1 MDEPLTEEL
10 LNELLASSDPNDF
23 VGQLPANK
31 RELAP
36 YLNEMLVVHGKERNE
51 VIHASNLDHTYAYQ
65 ILAGTRA
72 NPSRN
77 KILQLAFAIGLT
89 PRETDR
95 ALQAGGKSR
104 LYCKDRRDA
113 IIIYAVENGLTL
125 AECDDELYRLGEATL
140 VSREG

>member
-1 MDEPLTEEL
+1 MNEPLTEEL
-10 LNELLASSDPNDF
+10 LNELLASSDPEDF
-23 VGQLPANK
+23 INQHPASK

-36 YLNEMLVVHGKERNE
+36 YLNEMLVAHGKERNE

-95 ALQAGGKSR
+95 ALQAAGASH

-113 IIIYAVENGLTL
+113 IIIFCLDRGVELQETNET
-125 AECDDELYRLGEATL
+125 LYRLGEE
-140 VSREG
+140 VVG

>member
-10 LNELLASSDPNDF
+10 LNELLASSDPEDF
-23 VGQLPANK
+23 ISQHPASK

-36 YLNEMLVVHGKERNE
+36 YLNEMLVAHGKERNE

-65 ILAGTRA
+65 ILAGTRT

-113 IIIYAVENGLTL
+113 IIIFCLDRGVQLQETNETL
-125 AECDDELYRLGEATL
+125 YKLGEEI
-140 VSREG
+140 VG

>member
-10 LNELLASSDPNDF
+10 LNELLASNDPEEFIN
-23 VGQLPANK
+23 QHPCEK
-31 RELAP
+31 RALAP
-36 YLNEMLVVHGKERNE
+36 YLNEMLVAHGKERNE
-51 VIHASNLDHTYAYQ
+51 VIRASNLDHTYAYQ

-77 KILQLAFAIGLT
+77 KVLQLAFAIGLT

-95 ALQAGGKSR
+95 ALQAAGASH

-113 IIIYAVENGLTL
+113 IIIFCLDRGVQLQETNET
-125 AECDDELYRLGEATL
+125 LYRLGEE
-140 VSREG
+140 VVG

>member
-1 MDEPLTEEL
+1 MNEPLTEEL
-10 LNELLASSDPNDF
+10 LNELLASSDPEDF
-23 VGQLPANK
+23 ISQHPASK

-36 YLNEMLVVHGKERNE
+36 YLNEMLVAHDKERNE

-113 IIIYAVENGLTL
+113 IIIFCLDRGVQLQETNET
-125 AECDDELYRLGEATL
+125 LYRLGEE
-140 VSREG
+140 VVG

>member
-1 MDEPLTEEL
+1 MNEPLTEEL
-10 LNELLASSDPNDF
+10 LNELLASSDPEDF
-23 VGQLPANK
+23 ISQHPASK

-36 YLNEMLVVHGKERNE
+36 YLNEMLVAHGKERNE
-51 VIHASNLDHTYAYQ
+51 IIHASNLDHTYAYQ
-65 ILAGTRA
+65 ILAGTRT

-77 KILQLAFAIGLT
+77 KILQLAFAIGLS

-113 IIIYAVENGLTL
+113 IIIFCLDRGVQLQETNET
-125 AECDDELYRLGEATL
+125 LYRLGEE
-140 VSREG
+140 VVG

>member
-1 MDEPLTEEL
+1 MNEPLTEEL
-10 LNELLASSDPNDF
+10 LNELLASSDPEDF
-23 VGQLPANK
+23 ISQHPASK

-36 YLNEMLVVHGKERNE
+36 YLNEMLVAHGKERNE

-65 ILAGTRA
+65 ILAGTRT

-95 ALQAGGKSR
+95 ALQAAAGAGFGSVKTEV
-104 LYCKDRRDA
+104 LRRF
-113 IIIYAVENGLTL
+113 
-125 AECDDELYRLGEATL
+125 AEKL
-140 VSREG
+140 VGRAC

>member
-1 MDEPLTEEL
+1 MNEPLTEEL
-10 LNELLASSDPNDF
+10 LNELLASSDPEDF
-23 VGQLPANK
+23 ISQHPASK

-36 YLNEMLVVHGKERNE
+36 YLNEMLVAHGKERNE

-89 PRETDR
+89 TRETDR

-113 IIIYAVENGLTL
+113 IIIFCLDRGVQLQETNET
-125 AECDDELYRLGEATL
+125 LYRLGEE
-140 VSREG
+140 VVG